1 MVVNLVNKCW
11 CKHYRLGTRR
21 RIKTLIATSK
31 SQDFRHSVCVMELEK
46 KRADDVVQAWT
57 QAAARY
63 NTGASPRGLE
73 EQLRARSG
81 KLKQDLIP
89 LGCSWIVYD
98 ISRNSC
104 VVTD

>member
-1 MVVNLVNKCW
+1 MVVNLVNKCR
-11 CKHYRLGTRR
+11 CEHYRLGTRR

-31 SQDFRHSVCVMELEK
+31 PQDFRHSVCVMEFEK

-63 NTGASPRGLE
+63 DAGASPGGIE
-73 EQLRARSG
+73 EQLRAWPG
-81 KLKQDLIP
+81 KLKQDFIP
-89 LGCSWIVYD
+89 LGCIWIVYD

-104 VVTD
+104 LVTD